1 MESGE
6 GEGFRHVPVL
16 ATEVVRALTGPQ
28 GAAAQ
33 GTFVDCTVGGGG
45 HAEALL
51 AAATA
56 ISLVGIDR
64 DPAALAAARRRLERF
79 GGRYR
84 LLHRRFGQLA
94 AVLEEVGARKVRG
107 VLYDLGVSSPH
118 LDDPG
123 RGFSFRSEGPLDM
136 RMDPTQALTA
146 ADVVNTSTEAE
157 LASLIARW
165 GEERHARRIARAIV
179 HRRARRPFASTTD
192 LAEVVVGAIP
202 AAARRSGPHPARRT
216 FQALRIEV
224 NDELKELEASLPQ
237 AIEALDPGGRIAVI
251 SYHSLEDRIVKRTF
265 ADGAAGCTCPRDLPV
280 CVCGARAR
288 LRVITRR
295 PIRPGPEELEA
306 NPRSSSARLRVA
318 ERLGQPGAA

>member
-118 LDDPG
+118 LDDP
-123 RGFSFRSEGPLDM
+123 E
-136 RMDPTQALTA
+136 
-146 ADVVNTSTEAE
+146 
-157 LASLIARW
+157 
-165 GEERHARRIARAIV
+165 
-179 HRRARRPFASTTD
+179 
-192 LAEVVVGAIP
+192 
-202 AAARRSGPHPARRT
+202 
-216 FQALRIEV
+216 
-224 NDELKELEASLPQ
+224 
-237 AIEALDPGGRIAVI
+237 
-251 SYHSLEDRIVKRTF
+251 
-265 ADGAAGCTCPRDLPV
+265 
-280 CVCGARAR
+280 
-288 LRVITRR
+288 
-295 PIRPGPEELEA
+295 
-306 NPRSSSARLRVA
+306 
-318 ERLGQPGAA
+318 